1 MKILAVAGV
10 SLVALAAA
18 APAFAADLPAPA
30 APVMYDQAQV
40 SDARFDWS
48 GFYFGANAGWAWG
61 EFKNSSAL
69 TGNVKSSTNG
79 PTIGIHGGYNY
90 QITPNFLAGAEADF
104 QYRDLDKRS
113 SGNGV
118 SIKNS
123 SNWNGSLRARAGVVF
138 DRLMVYSTGGLAI
151 ANMETN
157 VAGTKRDET
166 KTGWVLGAGVEGA
179 LTNNITARVEYL
191 HSDYGRDNFDVG
203 GVSQRVKLQDN
214 VTRVGLSYKF

>member
-1 MKILAVAGV
+1 MKSLAVAGV
-10 SLVALAAA
+10 SLVALAAS

-30 APVMYDQAQV
+30 APVTYDQAPV
-40 SDARFDWS
+40 SDARFDWT

-69 TGNVKSSTNG
+69 TGSVKNNANG
-79 PTIGIHGGYNY
+79 PTLGIHGGYNY

-104 QYRDLDKRS
+104 QYRDLEKS
-113 SGNGV
+113 GSGNSVG
-118 SIKNS
+118 IKNE

-151 ANMETN
+151 ANFETN
-157 VAGTKRDET
+157 VAGTKSDET
-166 KTGWVLGAGVEGA
+166 KTGWTVGAGVEGA

-191 HSDYGRDNFDVG
+191 YSDYGRDTFDVG

-214 VTRVGLSYKF
+214 VTRVGVSYKF